1 MQLIRWRRKFNFRAF
16 ANTVIKEIWGEIRP
30 SHFSAYIL
38 LLNEASSCH
47 MRTDESWAV
56 TRSYTLKCGSCKRNL
71 HATVQT
77 LQWYSCWWSR
87 NLAFFRLNSV
97 NRRAHVFLLERY
109 LKKKKRI
116 QLVERICSCHAFVA
130 MTNVRETRHEVH
142 RVRMLSVWRSMMS
155 QLRIG
160 ALRGIACCVYNLYT
174 MVGNN
179 ERANSQL

>member
-109 LKKKKRI
+109 LKKKKKNSAGWKNLQLSRI
-116 QLVERICSCHAFVA
+116 CRHDERARNAARSSPCADVERLTQYDVTTA
-130 MTNVRETRHEVH
+130 N
-142 RVRMLSVWRSMMS
+142 
-155 QLRIG
+155 
-160 ALRGIACCVYNLYT
+160 RGIAWNRVLCVQF
-174 MVGNN
+174 VHHG
-179 ERANSQL
+179 RK